1 MLDTIRPR
9 LAEGARLRR
18 RSDGSWGVANPE
30 SGRSVEL
37 APDQDTLV
45 ELIDGERNL
54 AQLAEAHLAKHRF
67 VPFSALR
74 DLLRSLSAAGVLAH
88 SQAELSRAKVYA
100 RPNWMQRF
108 GLNVLTALPVPPRP
122 WFAPILSTLAL
133 VIAVWTFTGPGRPL
147 GAWDLAMA
155 YLGASVALTFR
166 SLFKAEVAAFAGE
179 SPRRVYL
186 ASGFGVLHLALDNTG
201 TALLDRGPRAVSHVA
216 ALVGAGVAVFGS
228 WGLPGPLMGAAAVLV
243 VDLGP
248 FAPTSFG
255 KLLATL
261 AGRVDLREHA
271 RAYLSRRLLRR
282 LGSSDFFSGEGSL
295 IFSTLLSLA
304 WLGMVVRLLLTQ
316 GTVRVLEFLAV
327 AVEAQGLEKLLAT
340 AGAGVVAL
348 LIPVSLFALAAAIVR
363 AALSLLPRAR
373 TSSGEQTRP
382 ALDADDLARIPL
394 FSRVP
399 ARELTAIAQ
408 AAQELKFK
416 PGQSI
421 VGQGEP
427 GDAFFAIGRGEVAVQ
442 VEDPSGLVRE
452 IAHLGPGD
460 CFGETALLEQ
470 RPRTATVRAVDEV
483 VVLQLARDAFDR
495 VRQSVG
501 DGGITQ
507 ILRATAA
514 LHRSALFGALSP
526 ERLSALALKLSRRSA
541 EQGQVLV
548 REGESGHEFFLVS
561 SGALEVVDAHGTP
574 VSQLGPGDHFGEIA
588 LLRDVPRTATVR
600 ATEPAELLVLEKDAF
615 IGAMATDLSL
625 STRLEEIAGERA
637 ESRR

>member
-9 LAEGARLRR
+9 LADGARLRR

-30 SGRSVEL
+30 SGRAVEL
-37 APDQDTLV
+37 APDQDTLIG
-45 ELIDGERNL
+45 LIDGERNL
-54 AQLAEAHLAKHRF
+54 AQIAEVHLAQHRF

-74 DLLRSLSAAGVLAH
+74 DLLRSLSAAGILAH
-88 SQAELSRAKVYA
+88 SRAELHRAKVYA
-100 RPNWMQRF
+100 QPNWMQRL
-108 GLNVLTALPVPPRP
+108 GLQVLTALPVPPRP

-133 VIAVWTFTGPGRPL
+133 VIAVWTFTGPHRAL
-147 GAWDLAMA
+147 GAWDLALA

-166 SLFKAEVAAFAGE
+166 SLFKAEVAAFSGE
-179 SPRRVYL
+179 PPRRVYL

-201 TALLDRGPRAVSHVA
+201 TALLDRGPRALSHLA
-216 ALVGAGVAVFGS
+216 ALIGAGVAVFGA

-243 VDLGP
+243 VDLCP

-282 LGSSDFFSGEGSL
+282 IGSSDFFSGEGSL
-295 IFSTLLSLA
+295 ILSTLLSLA
-304 WLGMVVRLLLTQ
+304 WLGMVVRLLLTL
-316 GTVRVLEFLAV
+316 GSVRVLEFLAL
-327 AVEAQGLEKLLAT
+327 AVDAQGAEKALAT
-340 AGAGVVAL
+340 AGAAVVAV
-348 LIPVSLFALAAAIVR
+348 LIPVSLLALGAAVVR
-363 AALSLLPRAR
+363 AGLSLLPRAQ
-373 TSSGEQTRP
+373 TSGGEQTRP
-382 ALDADDLARIPL
+382 ALEAADLARIPL
-394 FSRVP
+394 FSQVAP
-399 ARELTAIAQ
+399 RELAAIAQ
-408 AAQELKFK
+408 AARELKFK
-416 PGQSI
+416 PGQRI

-427 GDAFFAIGRGEVAVQ
+427 GDAFFALGQGEVAVQ
-442 VEDPSGLVRE
+442 LEDPSGLVRE

-470 RPRTATVRAVDEV
+470 RPRTATVRAVTEV

-495 VRQSVG
+495 VRHSVG

-526 ERLSALALKLSRRSA
+526 ERLSALALKLSRREA
-541 EQGQVLV
+541 AQGQVLV
-548 REGESGHEFFLVS
+548 QEGESGHEFFLVS
-561 SGALEVVDAHGTP
+561 SGALEVVDAQGSAVT
-574 VSQLGPGDHFGEIA
+574 QLGPGDHFGEIA

-600 ATEPAELLVLEKDAF
+600 ATAPAELLVLDKAEF
-615 IGAMATDLSL
+615 IGAMAADLSL

-637 ESRR
+637 ESGR